1 MGMTDCPDRTELEG
15 FALGS
20 LAGPLFARIAAHVE
34 RCTDCEAAL
43 QALDHLADPLLS
55 QLRRLDG
62 TDGSEAE
69 PVPDELIEAARSAR
83 ARGGAAAWFAAEPC
97 HHRLGKFELVERLGA
112 GSYGYRVP
120 GA

>member
-1 MGMTDCPDRTELEG
+1 MGMTDCPDRAELEG
-15 FALGS
+15 FAVGS
-20 LAGPLFARIAAHVE
+20 LPGPLFAQVAAHVE
-34 RCTDCEAAL
+34 RCADCEAAL

-69 PVPDELIEAARSAR
+69 PVPDELIAAVRSAR
-83 ARGGAAAWFAAEPC
+83 ARGGAAAWFAAERMPPPPGKVRAGGAARG
-97 HHRLGKFELVERLGA
+97 RLLWL
-112 GSYGYRVP
+112 RVP